1 MPYTRLAYVSNH
13 GRKPEAPKLLNLV
26 RDAAGSQIR
35 GATNSKSLKVCFD
48 GNAPLVRRRGWRM
61 LAQTPAVVTS
71 RAAAVGLPIHPNV
84 VLNSRGI
91 RISCAALGN
100 GAPRLEAVHPR
111 RK

>member
-1 MPYTRLAYVSNH
+1 
-13 GRKPEAPKLLNLV
+13 
-26 RDAAGSQIR
+26 
-35 GATNSKSLKVCFD
+35 
-48 GNAPLVRRRGWRM
+48 M

-111 RK
+111 RKSVQPNFTLAITLHNVERECRHGDTRYVSRGTHKN